1 MQARGSLPRRS
12 HGLAQAHLKREPGGL
27 ATALPTGRRLTT
39 CSCLPTTDPA
49 SAPTACARV
58 ADEREDADPLVGWER
73 SGRGRLEAEAGPH
86 RGTEGASHSGA
97 RPGGCSG
104 GERRLTPT
112 SAPELDPAAPR
123 PGGGR
128 VRPSEAGAARR
139 VSPRGSDRRASGPT
153 RPREPRE
160 GRERRPRLRP
170 GARQPPR
177 PRRAA
182 HAVRRP
188 ASNPAVV
195 RGRRRELGRA
205 VSPLVPWSFLL
216 PLRRAAP
223 APPPPIAKGNRRRS
237 PAHPRLRTRPPPPP
251 GRDSGNV
258 HSGRRGGGGEP
269 PPEPR
274 VCGRRR
280 PD

>member
-1 MQARGSLPRRS
+1 MQTHTWAGS
-12 HGLAQAHLKREPGGL
+12 E
-27 ATALPTGRRLTT
+27 
-39 CSCLPTTDPA
+39 
-49 SAPTACARV
+49 V
-58 ADEREDADPLVGWER
+58 AG
-73 SGRGRLEAEAGPH
+73 GRLGAEAGPH

-170 GARQPPR
+170 GARPPPR

-188 ASNPAVV
+188 ASKPGVV

-205 VSPLVPWSFLL
+205 GSPLVPWSVLL
-216 PLRRAAP
+216 PLRRAPRLPPRSRRETDAAAP
-223 APPPPIAKGNRRRS
+223 QPRGCARARRR
-237 PAHPRLRTRPPPPP
+237 RRRRDVTRGTSTPDD
-251 GRDSGNV
+251 GV
-258 HSGRRGGGGEP
+258 GGGEP